1 MTARA
6 VLFTRHFRR
15 RLSRRIAAATF
26 DRLDRP
32 DPVPLLWSKGIALA
46 CDARGDDDYW
56 HRPTE
61 NVEPEERFV
70 SAYRHAAGRVWVRLS
85 TRARAGLATDLDT
98 FARRVVPALHRPF
111 VLVTTDGDIGV
122 PSEVRVETVDALLAS
137 PAMVAWYTQN
147 HDGGRP
153 ERIRPIPIG
162 LDLHTPRPWTSPRG
176 LVERLATLRAE
187 RVDAARQPLRV
198 VCDLG
203 LSLASVDRAR
213 AVVAVSRLPWAD
225 NVDTRL
231 SQPAI
236 WRRYAA
242 SPFVLSSRGNGLDA
256 HRTWEALCLGSIV
269 VTTRSSLA
277 PLYEGLPVAIVDDW
291 REVADLANLRRWQE
305 ELAPLTDRDRVWGRL
320 APEHWTGRMDA
331 ELESRTAP
339 RVGREPPAHR

>member
-1 MTARA
+1 MTARP
-6 VLFTRHFRR
+6 THFAR
-15 RLSRRIAAATF
+15 RLHRGLARGIAAATF
-26 DRLDRP
+26 DRLDFP
-32 DPVPLLWSKGIALA
+32 DPPPLLWSKGIALA

-56 HRPTE
+56 RRPTE
-61 NVEPEERFV
+61 SLEPEERFV
-70 SAYRHAAGRVWVRLS
+70 SSYRRAAGRIWVRLS
-85 TRARAGLATDLDT
+85 TRARAGLAADLDT
-98 FARRVVPALHRPF
+98 FARRVVPALDRPF
-111 VLVTTDGDIGV
+111 VLVTTDGDIAV
-122 PSEVRVETVDALLAS
+122 PSEVRRETVDALLAS

-162 LDLHTPRPWTSPRG
+162 LDLHTPRPWTSPRR
-176 LVERLATLRAE
+176 LVERLATLRAG

-213 AVVAVSRLPWAD
+213 AVVAVSRLPWT
-225 NVDTRL
+225 DTVSARL

-242 SPFVLSSRGNGLDA
+242 SPFVLSARGNGLDA

-291 REVADLANLRRWQE
+291 REVADLAKLRRWQD
-305 ELAPLTDRDRVWGRL
+305 ELAPLTDRDHVWGRL

-331 ELESRTAP
+331 ELERRGAP
-339 RVGREPPAHR
+339 RVDRAPPTHR